1 MTVDWSNHAG
11 EQLTEQIQTIV
22 KALSYEDGMRWHA
35 KIADEVGLLESTPS
49 MGSRIPFSCFLDQPR
64 DQERLRQLIIRP
76 YRVVYEVVGEQCRIL
91 AFVRCAALLSND
103 DTEWDK

>member
-1 MTVDWSNHAG
+1 MTIDWSNHAG
-11 EQLTEQIQTIV
+11 EQLTEQIRIIV
-22 KALSYEDGMRWHA
+22 RALSYEDGIRWHA
-35 KIADEVGLLESTPS
+35 KIDEEVGLLGSTPS
-49 MGSRIPFSCFLDQPR
+49 MGSPIPFSCFQSRPR
-64 DQERLRQLIIRP
+64 DLDRLRQLIIRP

>member
-11 EQLTEQIQTIV
+11 EQLTEQIRTIV

-35 KIADEVGLLESTPS
+35 KIAVEVGMLESMPS
-49 MGSRIPFSCFLDQPR
+49 MRSPIPFSCFQSQPR
-64 DQERLRQLIIRP
+64 NLARPRQLTIRP
-76 YRVVYEVVGEQCRIL
+76 YRVVYEFVGEQCRIL
-91 AFVRCAALLSND
+91 AFVRCAALLTND

>member
-1 MTVDWSNHAG
+1 MTIDWSNHAG
-11 EQLTEQIQTIV
+11 EQLTEQIRIIV

-35 KIADEVGLLESTPS
+35 KVADEVGRLESMPS
-49 MGSRIPFSCFLDQPR
+49 MGSPIPFSCFQCQPCNLD
-64 DQERLRQLIIRP
+64 RLRQLIIRP

-103 DTEWDK
+103 DTEWD

>member
-11 EQLTEQIQTIV
+11 EQLTEQIRIIV

-35 KIADEVGLLESTPS
+35 KIADEVGMLESMPS
-49 MGSRIPFSCFLDQPR
+49 MGPPIPFSCFQSQPR
-64 DQERLRQLIIRP
+64 NLDRLRQLIIRP

-103 DTEWDK
+103 DTEWN

>member
-11 EQLTEQIQTIV
+11 EQLTEQIRIIV
-22 KALSYEDGMRWHA
+22 KALSYGDGIRWHA
-35 KIADEVGLLESTPS
+35 KIADEVGLLESMPS
-49 MGSRIPFSCFLDQPR
+49 MGSPIPFSCFQSRPR
-64 DQERLRQLIIRP
+64 DLDRLRQLIIRP

-103 DTEWDK
+103 DTEWDR

>member
-11 EQLTEQIQTIV
+11 EQLTEQIRIIV

-35 KIADEVGLLESTPS
+35 KIADEVGMLESMPS
-49 MGSRIPFSCFLDQPR
+49 MGSPILFSCFQSQPR
-64 DQERLRQLIIRP
+64 NLDRLRQLIIRP

-103 DTEWDK
+103 DTEWN

>member
-11 EQLTEQIQTIV
+11 EQLTEQIRTIV
-22 KALSYEDGMRWHA
+22 KALSYEDGIRWHA

-49 MGSRIPFSCFLDQPR
+49 MGSRIPFACFQSQPR
-64 DQERLRQLIIRP
+64 NLDRLRQLIIRP

-91 AFVRCAALLSND
+91 AFVRCAALLTND